1 MYKAKSIVLATG
13 AMGRPPGFKGE
24 GEYLGR
30 GVSYCAT
37 CDGAFYRDEEVAV
50 VGIGKE
56 AVDEAMYLTKFAKC
70 VHWITQGEGPGGE
83 EAEELRNMPNVKQ
96 WTKTRLVEVLGDGNE
111 VTSVEVKQF
120 ASENEEVIPV
130 LGCFIYVAG
139 SKPITDFIQSKD
151 VRFNPDGGVWVDDE
165 MSTSVPGVYAIGDI
179 RNTPFKQVRG
189 GGGEKDGSLER
200 SDSSMSPTHITN
212 NPPARLF
219 APRPSTRR
227 FASRPSSPHAGCRCS

>member
-189 GGGEKDGSLER
+189 GEGRRTEVWREATAACR
-200 SDSSMSPTHITN
+200 PPT
-212 NPPARLF
+212 
-219 APRPSTRR
+219 
-227 FASRPSSPHAGCRCS
+227 